1 MQPTDLSLSPCT
13 HAHNLRWHEGG
24 SAGSTRAALRDVVDL
39 TGCDRAVQQQGAAEK
54 PLLLKKKKKK
64 QRGGVR
70 WGWITQPWLQLLLC
84 PSTRFLP
91 AICIPCINRNRALY
105 TAAALFSL
113 QVIAE
118 GAK

>member
-64 QRGGVR
+64 NKEEGSDGAGLPNPGFSFSYVQAPDFYLPYVYHVS
-70 WGWITQPWLQLLLC
+70 IETELSTLLLHC
-84 PSTRFLP
+84 FL
-91 AICIPCINRNRALY
+91 CR
-105 TAAALFSL
+105 
-113 QVIAE
+113 
-118 GAK
+118 

>member
-64 QRGGVR
+64 PKRRGPMGLDYPTLASASLMSKHQ
-70 WGWITQPWLQLLLC
+70 IFTC
-84 PSTRFLP
+84 HM
-91 AICIPCINRNRALY
+91 Y
-105 TAAALFSL
+105 TMY
-113 QVIAE
+113 Q
-118 GAK
+118 